1 MNSPVLQQNGS
12 RNELSFHNFS
22 PCSTSHFFIS
32 FTLEKRCKMVEI
44 VKQLLKGKYD
54 TNNTRPSNKI
64 MKYFCTPQNAY
75 CVDVLL

>member
-1 MNSPVLQQNGS
+1 
-12 RNELSFHNFS
+12 
-22 PCSTSHFFIS
+22 
-32 FTLEKRCKMVEI
+32 MVEI